1 MKQVPN
7 MADTAARR
15 RWLAMAGVGA
25 LAAAAGYGFN
35 LWLAGGPSAERPNA
49 AAVQALIA
57 TPLQDLNGGSKA
69 IDSWRGKVLVINF
82 WATWCA
88 PCRQEIPEF
97 IKLQERLGDRGLQF
111 VGIAIDQPQM
121 VADFAKEFS
130 INYPLLI
137 GGMSTLELMRE
148 SGNKSGV
155 LPFTLILD
163 RAGKATQSHRGR
175 LTEAELQTVLTPLL

>member
-1 MKQVPN
+1 
-7 MADTAARR
+7 MADTTARR

-35 LWLAGGPSAERPNA
+35 VWLADRQPADQPNA

-57 TPLQDLNGGSKA
+57 TPLRDLAGSDKA
-69 IDSWRGKVLVINF
+69 IESWRGKVLVINF

-97 IKLQERLGDRGLQF
+97 IRLQERLGERGLQF
-111 VGIAIDQPQM
+111 VGIAIDQPQL
-121 VADFAKEFS
+121 VGDFAKEFG

-163 RAGKATQSHRGR
+163 RNGKVAKSHRGR
-175 LTEAELQTVLTPLL
+175 LTEAALETAVKPLL